1 MHLVT
6 FVTFIRDDI
15 DQLYQNISYLQK
27 EQRKQIR
34 YQFDKI

>member
-15 DQLYQNISYLQK
+15 DHLYQNISYLQK